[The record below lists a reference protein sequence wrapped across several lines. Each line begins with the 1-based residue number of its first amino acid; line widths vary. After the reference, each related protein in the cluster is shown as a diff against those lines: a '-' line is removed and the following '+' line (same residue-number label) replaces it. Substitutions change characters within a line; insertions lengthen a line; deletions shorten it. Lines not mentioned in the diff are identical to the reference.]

1 MNILQLFDNLWL
13 NSLFGLAILL
23 VLTLINLIMSRKKTL
38 PVLFLDHIF
47 FTALCTVLFGWPNVI
62 YGVICIS
69 LIVVKK
75 YRDKYVSDKTDIDYS
90 GTIYSV
96 SRLKNM
102 LLARKTGDIIV
113 GSILPT
119 SHSTIKNN
127 MKPVRV
133 TETVLSGALLVTG
146 STGSGKSTTMLS
158 IMKQAIEKKKPV
170 VFFDYKGETEIL
182 DKIQAFT
189 NKLNIPYY
197 EFSVRGSNFSYDP
210 LVNLNETGKV
220 EAILNTRRWST
231 DGADEHYKT
240 SMQLAIQQLISSYD
254 KYREEHKDTSNY
266 ILGLYKFCGSYKPSI
281 NDRDGFN
288 TIIKMLEILLSS
300 RAKDLF
306 NNDKK
311 EFSFQREDNYVIC
324 FSFVS
329 ANKALANSLSSFVFQ
344 DLMDRGTRKHYDP
357 KLLLCVDE
365 FGTLENSSI
374 IKDILEKG
382 RSGGI
387 QTLFSILDI
396 NQIAMTTSQY
406 FVNAILGTIN
416 SYIFHAGSTRQ
427 TAELL
432 SGVQKYSLDFDI
444 MSLQKPY
451 NGHPPTAIFISK
463 YPILRKSGSQEFYKI
478 IPYNYNDSRVKKQI
492 TPIYTEPIVI
502 KNDDKEPIEQQIV
515 EEKPK
520 INNYVEP
527 TEEMF
532 TGPVDLDVIDKY
544 L

>member
-266 ILGLYKFCGSYKPSI
+266 ILGLYKFCGSYKPSM

-329 ANKALANSLSSFVFQ
+329 ANIHLSTNSIGNWQGCSSF
-344 DLMDRGTRKHYDP
+344 
-357 KLLLCVDE
+357 
-365 FGTLENSSI
+365 
-374 IKDILEKG
+374 
-382 RSGGI
+382 
-387 QTLFSILDI
+387 
-396 NQIAMTTSQY
+396 SQ
-406 FVNAILGTIN
+406 
-416 SYIFHAGSTRQ
+416 
-427 TAELL
+427 
-432 SGVQKYSLDFDI
+432 
-444 MSLQKPY
+444 
-451 NGHPPTAIFISK
+451 
-463 YPILRKSGSQEFYKI
+463 
-478 IPYNYNDSRVKKQI
+478 
-492 TPIYTEPIVI
+492 
-502 KNDDKEPIEQQIV
+502 
-515 EEKPK
+515 
-520 INNYVEP
+520 
-527 TEEMF
+527 
-532 TGPVDLDVIDKY
+532 
-544 L
+544 